1 MNTEDLKF
9 LVMAHKHLNDPKLGY
24 AFTTNRNHV
33 ERILSI
39 RKKYGK
45 KGIDKVVNIIK
56 EIVNEKNI

>member
-9 LVMAHKHLNDPKLGY
+9 LVMAHKHLNDPKLRY